1 MGDDDGKALALAV
14 ALLSS
19 VVSNRLLS
27 VGACVSRLASEGE
40 EGEAEGALEADSL
53 RETRS
58 NAYKWTR

>member
-19 VVSNRLLS
+19 VVFYRLLS

-40 EGEAEGALEADSL
+40 GEEEGALEADRL